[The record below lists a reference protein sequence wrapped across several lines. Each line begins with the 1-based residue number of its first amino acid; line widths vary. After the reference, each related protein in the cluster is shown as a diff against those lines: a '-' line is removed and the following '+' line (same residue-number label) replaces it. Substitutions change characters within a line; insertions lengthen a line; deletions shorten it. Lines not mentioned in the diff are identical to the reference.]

1 MTTISSDYS
10 GLNSYAGT
18 SLSSLLPNTSSADT
32 DDDVSTAG
40 VSGDS
45 DSVTLS
51 EEALAAANR
60 ESLGLP
66 ATGVLTLSDFETT
79 ATDQEEAVSSFLAS
93 ALENLGIDA
102 DQQVSLSLNSD
113 NEIQVENTFTGSDEL
128 EEVLNASS
136 DFSQAFTGLTA
147 SNEVLDF
154 AEYLQEKVAGTS
166 LADYINNDTADTDLL
181 SLAAEYA
188 GIKAA
193 SGSLET
199 LWAISHEATPYTYEY
214 N

>member
-1 MTTISSDYS
+1 MTIISSDYS

-18 SLSSLLPNTSSADT
+18 SLSSLLPRTSSTGTNEED
-32 DDDVSTAG
+32 STAG
-40 VSGDS
+40 ILSNS

-66 ATGVLTLSDFETT
+66 ATGKLTLSDFETT
-79 ATDQEEAVSSFLAS
+79 ASEQEEAVTTFLAS
-93 ALENLGIDA
+93 AMESLGIDA
-102 DQQVSLSLNSD
+102 DQQVSLSLNSH
-113 NEIQVENTFTGSDEL
+113 NEIEVENTFTGSDEL
-128 EEVLNASS
+128 EKVLNTSNE
-136 DFSQAFTGLTA
+136 FGQAFTALTA
-147 SNEVLDF
+147 SNEVLNF
-154 AEYLQEKVAGTS
+154 KEYLQEKVNSTS
-166 LADYINNDTADTDLL
+166 LADYMNKDTSDTDLL

-199 LWAISHEATPYTYEY
+199 LWSISHEATPYTYEY

>member
-18 SLSSLLPNTSSADT
+18 GLSTLLPDTSSTGAN
-32 DDDVSTAG
+32 DDNSTAG
-40 VSGDS
+40 VSSGS
-45 DSVTLS
+45 DTVTLS

-66 ATGVLTLSDFETT
+66 ATGVLTLSAFETT
-79 ATDQEEAVSSFLAS
+79 AAKQDEAVSTFLAS
-93 ALENLGIDA
+93 AMERLGIDA

-113 NEIQVENTFTGSDEL
+113 NEIKVENTFTGSDEL
-128 EEVLNASS
+128 EEMLNANSA
-136 DFSQAFTGLTA
+136 FSQAFTALTA
-147 SNEVLDF
+147 SSEVLDF
-154 AEYLQEKVAGTS
+154 TAYLQEKVNSTS
-166 LADYINNDTADTDLL
+166 LADYINNDTSDTDLL

-193 SGSLET
+193 SGSIEA
-199 LWAISHEATPYTYEY
+199 LWRVSHEATPYTYEY